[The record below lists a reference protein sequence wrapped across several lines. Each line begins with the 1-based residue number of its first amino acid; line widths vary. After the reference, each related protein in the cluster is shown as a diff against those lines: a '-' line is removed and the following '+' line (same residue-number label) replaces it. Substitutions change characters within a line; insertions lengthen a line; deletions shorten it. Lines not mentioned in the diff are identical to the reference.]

1 MKIVT
6 LALFASLAMAF
17 TASASPELL
26 VETTIT
32 QNHAEGGLSVEGSK
46 HQSQTNVKVKSGES
60 VVVVVGQL
68 ECTVTP
74 TLKEDGNVEVRAVF
88 IERKGDQAD
97 QLAAPLITTKLGQT
111 AEVKVGDL
119 AFAAK
124 ITLAK

>member
-1 MKIVT
+1 MKIFTLVLFAT
-6 LALFASLAMAF
+6 LAIAF

-32 QNHAEGGLSVEGSK
+32 QNHAEGGLSVEGST

-60 VVVVVGQL
+60 VVVVVGGL
-68 ECTVTP
+68 EYTVTP
-74 TLKEDGNVEVRAVF
+74 TLKEDGKVEVRAVV
-88 IERKGDQAD
+88 IKRKGDQAD
-97 QLAAPLITTKLGQT
+97 QFAAPLITTTLGQT
-111 AEVKVGDL
+111 AETKVGEF